1 MASRGIEDPVWDDR
15 AVWDVWLSANWMPT
29 VAAADEVRLIEAL
42 EDGGPASAEELA
54 ERTGLNLHALKGV
67 LPMLTSLA
75 FLKVHLGRY
84 QPTEPAR
91 LYLLH
96 DSPFYWGHAFSFA
109 RSMPNTQRYVTALK
123 AQPVDN
129 KGRPVEAWESGQL
142 TPEMARPI
150 TAFMNSHSM
159 PAAVGVARHGDL
171 DGVTRLLDVG
181 GGSGCF
187 SIALA
192 RRHPELRCT
201 VMELPAVCE
210 LAKEYVAEAGLSD
223 RIDTVTVDMFRQ
235 AWPKGYDAI
244 FMSNIVHDWDL
255 ETNAQLFRSSFDALP
270 SGGRIYLHEMLIADD
285 GSGPLASA
293 GYSMLMLAGT
303 KGRQYGAGELQ
314 RLLEDAG
321 FADFRVQ
328 DTYGHF
334 SLVIATKR

>member
-1 MASRGIEDPVWDDR
+1 MAAGSIEDPVWDDR
-15 AVWDVWLSANWMPT
+15 VVWDVWLSANWMPT
-29 VAAADEVRLIEAL
+29 VAAADEVHLLEAL
-42 EDGGPASAEELA
+42 EEAPASTEELA

-67 LPMLTSLA
+67 LPMLTSLG

-96 DSPFYWGHAFSFA
+96 SSPFYWGHAFSFA
-109 RSMPNTQRYVTALK
+109 RSMPNTQRYVAALR
-123 AQPVDN
+123 AQPADN
-129 KGRPVEAWESGQL
+129 KGRPVEAWETGQI
-142 TPEMARPI
+142 TAEMARPI

-159 PAAVGVARHGDL
+159 PAAVGVARHGDFE
-171 DGVTRLLDVG
+171 GVTRLLDVG

-192 RRHPELRCT
+192 RRHPKLRAT
-201 VMELPAVCE
+201 IMELPAVCE
-210 LAKEYVAEAGLSD
+210 LALEYIAEAGVSE
-223 RIDTVTVDMFRQ
+223 RVDTVTVDMFRQ

-255 ETNAQLFRSSFDALP
+255 ETNAQLFRSSFEALP
-270 SGGRIYLHEMLIADD
+270 AGGRIYLHEMLIADD
-285 GSGPLASA
+285 GSGPIASA
-293 GYSMLMLAGT
+293 AYSMLMLAGT
-303 KGRQYGAGELQ
+303 KGRQYGAGELNG
-314 RLLEDAG
+314 LLQDAG
-321 FADFRVQ
+321 FTDVRIQ